1 MGTRFS
7 LSPKSQEQAADDAD
21 VGDVE
26 DWPPLQIDE
35 INYCVVT
42 HKVEQISGGATEGQ
56 AQADLRY
63 ASVKPHAGA
72 MERNRGKE
80 CHEPEDYENSAGA
93 GAAIDFVEIG
103 NAADIDERNPGDET
117 PGSEQLHSSL
127 RPLIE
132 QQQGS
137 AGGKQSSHRF
147 TAQKA

>member
-1 MGTRFS
+1 MVRILPKAWPLRIRGLQLRIKASSGKSKFLPCLSQKARQTRMGTRFS

-93 GAAIDFVEIG
+93 GAAVDSVEIY
-103 NAADIDERNPGDET
+103 NAA
-117 PGSEQLHSSL
+117 
-127 RPLIE
+127 
-132 QQQGS
+132 
-137 AGGKQSSHRF
+137 
-147 TAQKA
+147 